1 MRNRPEKGIGHEIS
15 PDDDEKDDIRQILP
29 NKTAQ
34 LSNEIT
40 EIRRALFRSAPP
52 ATRETPLTIIMAPYS
67 KMTPRK
73 MWSFSFPKAAA
84 VLS

>member
-34 LSNEIT
+34 LFNEIHHSH
-40 EIRRALFRSAPP
+40 AHPF
-52 ATRETPLTIIMAPYS
+52 
-67 KMTPRK
+67 
-73 MWSFSFPKAAA
+73 
-84 VLS
+84 